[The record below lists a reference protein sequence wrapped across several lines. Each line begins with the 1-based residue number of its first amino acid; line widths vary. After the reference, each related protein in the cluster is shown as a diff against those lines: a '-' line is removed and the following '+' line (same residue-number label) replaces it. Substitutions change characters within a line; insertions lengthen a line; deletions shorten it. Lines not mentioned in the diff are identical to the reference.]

1 MNMSPIIFKTI
12 KIIWVIFFERI
23 LKKKSWD
30 VTLKKAQ
37 RYNETLIVKSNFFES
52 TSQSTEWE
60 TSKIFRNSSVYST
73 L

>member
-1 MNMSPIIFKTI
+1 MSPIIFKTI
-12 KIIWVIFFERI
+12 KIIWVIFFERV
-23 LKKKSWD
+23 LKKKSWHD
-30 VTLKKAQ
+30 TLKKAQ

-60 TSKIFRNSSVYST
+60 TSKISRNSSVYST